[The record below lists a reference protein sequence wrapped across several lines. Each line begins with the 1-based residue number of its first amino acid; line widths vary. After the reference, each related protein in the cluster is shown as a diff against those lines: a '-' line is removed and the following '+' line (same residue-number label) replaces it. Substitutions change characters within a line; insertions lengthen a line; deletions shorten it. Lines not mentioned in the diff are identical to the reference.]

1 MEQKTT
7 SALTGKKDTET
18 KNNEAMKELLKTL
31 SEKLTSKEAGIIGV
45 IGVGVAGVYMM
56 VREGIKVLSQA

>member
-1 MEQKTT
+1 M
-7 SALTGKKDTET
+7 ET